1 MLHFVTYQVEGLQ
14 SSDTKTA
21 EIHMNYKTPFI
32 YDGKIKSIAAEIVD
46 KVGNDDV
53 THTSQPVTIKKPQ
66 QINSLL

>member
-53 THTSQPVTIKKPQ
+53 TLEYTDNTGIAAQKK
-66 QINSLL
+66 